1 MSVLGTWRMA
11 SAERLV
17 AAGSLTEC
25 KAPGDKRVCDGA
37 VTKELKS
44 TTPSV
49 QVMVMVL
56 MIFMIIDLPV
66 QVCDM
71 GQLKVK
77 NLKQV
82 GAGAPQLGG
91 GKSKTIGKG
100 QFSVKLLFTR
110 VVHCLFST
118 EMNAVVLWQLQSS
131 LVEYREVHKVLL
143 ETEN

>member
-1 MSVLGTWRMA
+1 MA

-49 QVMVMVL
+49 QVIVMVL
-56 MIFMIIDLPV
+56 MIIMIIDLRV

-91 GKSKTIGKG
+91 GKNKSIGKG
-100 QFSVKLLFTR
+100 QFSVNSYLLL
-110 VVHCLFST
+110 HCLFST
-118 EMNAVVLWQLQSS
+118 EMNAVVRWQSS
-131 LVEYREVHKVLL
+131 LVEYWEVHKVLL

>member
-1 MSVLGTWRMA
+1 MSVLAWRLA

-25 KAPGDKRVCDGA
+25 KAAGDKRVCDGA

-44 TTPSV
+44 TTPS
-49 QVMVMVL
+49 
-56 MIFMIIDLPV
+56 V

-91 GKSKTIGKG
+91 GKYIFIRKRPVRIERN
-100 QFSVKLLFTR
+100 LLVQCVFP
-110 VVHCLFST
+110 L
-118 EMNAVVLWQLQSS
+118 NVLW
-131 LVEYREVHKVLL
+131 LL
-143 ETEN
+143 

>member
-56 MIFMIIDLPV
+56 MIIMIIDIPV

-91 GKSKTIGKG
+91 GKSKSIGKG
-100 QFSVKLLFTR
+100 QFSVNSYLL
-110 VVHCLFST
+110 VHCLFST
-118 EMNAVVLWQLQSS
+118 EMNAVVRWQSS
-131 LVEYREVHKVLL
+131 LVEYWEVHKVLL

>member
-1 MSVLGTWRMA
+1 MTVLGTWRMA

-56 MIFMIIDLPV
+56 MIIMIIDLPV

-91 GKSKTIGKG
+91 GKSKSIGKG
-100 QFSVKLLFTR
+100 QFSVNSYL
-110 VVHCLFST
+110 ST
-118 EMNAVVLWQLQSS
+118 CIVFF
-131 LVEYREVHKVLL
+131 H
-143 ETEN
+143 